1 MTAFQK
7 LKIAC
12 ILPVYN
18 VGKYLEET
26 LVCLEEQTYK
36 EFKVFAVNDG
46 STDNS
51 LELLKKHKKIFPNL
65 IIIDQLNKGASGA
78 RNSALEAIEASQEK
92 FDLIAFIDSDD
103 LYAKNYFEEMA
114 APFENEE
121 VDFVS
126 AGWCNF
132 DIKGQ
137 EKTRPFPPE
146 KFSFS
151 STEKDLIDHIFQLNK
166 WAGHPSVSKALN
178 NKIFRAEKIK
188 GSRFDVSLKS
198 CEDQD
203 WLIPQ
208 LKNFRVC
215 ATANSLLYF
224 KRRRSSS
231 LSHLT
236 ANWPTEL
243 KTFKKLY
250 ELPTLQGSYV
260 QICLKNKLV
269 EGVWNEFSHE
279 LENSEKTPLL
289 KESYNIV
296 RNFDPEGLTNK
307 QRKRLSI
314 LKLGKTITS
323 LYFRLMPKKKH
334 NPRDDFK

>member
-26 LVCLEEQTYK
+26 LVCLEEQIYK

-46 STDNS
+46 SRDNS
-51 LELLKKHKKIFPNL
+51 LELLKKHAKIFPNL
-65 IIIDQLNKGASGA
+65 IIIDQSNQGLPGA
-78 RNSALEAIEASQEK
+78 RNSALDAIETSQEK

-103 LYAKNYFEEMA
+103 LYAKNYFEEMV

-132 DIKGQ
+132 DLRGK
-137 EKTRPFPPE
+137 EKTGTFPPE

-151 STEKDLIDHIFQLNK
+151 SSDKDLVDHIFQLNK
-166 WAGHPSVSKALN
+166 WSGHPAVCKALN
-178 NKIFRAEKIK
+178 NKIFRAEIIK

-208 LKNFRVC
+208 LKKFRIC
-215 ATANSLLYF
+215 ATVNSILYF

-231 LSHLT
+231 ISHLN
-236 ANWPTEL
+236 ANWQTEL

-250 ELPTLQGSYV
+250 ELPSLQGGYV
-260 QICLKNKLV
+260 QTCLKNKLI

-279 LENSEKTPLL
+279 LEKSEKTPLL

-296 RNFDPEGLTNK
+296 RNFDSEGLTNK

-314 LKLGKTITS
+314 LKLGKTITAV
-323 LYFRLMPKKKH
+323 YFRLMPKKKH
-334 NPRDDFK
+334 NPKDSFK